1 MEIVERL
8 RDEMSGLLDAIHC
21 AGGGVV
27 FEEFPGVLGE
37 DPDGANA
44 LDGDIS
50 KTCHALIQ
58 EVNKLAEVLA
68 QFHSEEDGIAR
79 DKVVG
84 GFAGSGLKWSW
95 DGATRRLA

>member
-8 RDEMSGLLDAIHC
+8 REELSGLLDAIHC

-50 KTCHALIQ
+50 KARHALIQ
-58 EVNKLAEVLA
+58 EVNELAEVLA
-68 QFHSEEDGIAR
+68 QFHSEEDGIGR

-84 GFAGSGLKWSW
+84 GF
-95 DGATRRLA
+95 RREPMGWRHRAD